1 LELEELEIRSSCCQ
15 GTSGNPSI
23 FSTITSS
30 GGGGKSAAVGNHHL
44 DYLEVLEEV
53 QEMKMANHHILRVQE
68 IHHQ

>member
-1 LELEELEIRSSCCQ
+1 MEVKQLLLVIH
-15 GTSGNPSI
+15 
-23 FSTITSS
+23 F
-30 GGGGKSAAVGNHHL
+30 HL